1 MGVLISFLTGFFT
14 KVLSWLFSAVV
25 LKFLIFGI
33 VFLSITEVLP
43 LIITLLMPEQST
55 NIGSLLS
62 NVPSEVA
69 YFLSFFKVD
78 VGVKL
83 MLSAY
88 LARFIVRRIPFLG

>member
-62 NVPSEVA
+62 NVPYEVA

>member
-69 YFLSFFKVD
+69 YFLAFFKVD

>member
-1 MGVLISFLTGFFT
+1 MGVLISFLTVFFT

>member
-43 LIITLLMPEQST
+43 LIITLLIPEQST

>member
-43 LIITLLMPEQST
+43 LIITFLMPEQST